1 MKIGITI
8 VLAILGFVSY
18 LFLNVVIRRM
28 VAGVR
33 SREDYDEDVD
43 GKMTDAEKKAFE
55 ESKEVEAGKLKIGF
69 GEVKAEYGK
78 RFYIMAL
85 LGAVLG
91 GLAGFFFGLSVDTVI
106 YFIFFGVLVVI
117 AFIDM
122 DTMEIPPSL
131 NVIILGLGIISMI
144 LTLTGVQKS
153 DVTIIDRL
161 IGAVCVSGFLLIVTI
176 IIKGAFGGG
185 DIKLMAAAGVL
196 LGWKGVLTG
205 FLIGL
210 FIGAGIGIV
219 LIARRKKGG
228 REHIP
233 FGPSLCIGLVA
244 AVLGGQQLLN
254 WYIDLVKSMMPNTY
268 GGY

>member
-1 MKIGITI
+1 VVVAI
-8 VLAILGFVSY
+8 VLAVLGFISY
-18 LFLNVVIRRM
+18 IFLNVVIRRM
-28 VAGVR
+28 VAVVR

-55 ESKEVEAGKLKIGF
+55 ETKEIEAGKIKIGF
-69 GEVKAEYGK
+69 ADVKAEYK
-78 RFYIMAL
+78 TRFFITAII
-85 LGAVLG
+85 GAVLG
-91 GLAGFFFGLSVDTVI
+91 ALVGFFFGLSVETII
-106 YFIFFGVLVVI
+106 YFIFFGVLTVI

-131 NVIILGLGIISMI
+131 NLIILGLGIISLI
-144 LTLTGVQKS
+144 LNLIGVQKS
-153 DVTIIDRL
+153 DVSIIDRL

-176 IIKGAFGGG
+176 LVKGAFGGG

-210 FIGAGIGIV
+210 FIGAAIGIV

-228 REHIP
+228 KEHMP
-233 FGPSLCIGLVA
+233 FGPSLCIGLVL
-244 AVLGGQQLLN
+244 AVLFGQQLVN
-254 WYIDLVKSMMPNTY
+254 WYIDLLKSMMPNTY
-268 GGY
+268 GY

>member
-1 MKIGITI
+1 MVVAI
-8 VLAILGFVSY
+8 VLAVLGFISY
-18 LFLNVVIRRM
+18 IFLNVVIRRM
-28 VAGVR
+28 VAVVR

-55 ESKEVEAGKLKIGF
+55 ETKEIEAGKTKIGF
-69 GEVKAEYGK
+69 ADVKAEYK
-78 RFYIMAL
+78 TRFFITAII
-85 LGAVLG
+85 GAVLG
-91 GLAGFFFGLSVDTVI
+91 ALVGFFFGLSVETII
-106 YFIFFGVLVVI
+106 YFIFFGVLTVI

-131 NVIILGLGIISMI
+131 NLIILGLGIISLI
-144 LTLTGVQKS
+144 LNLIGVQKS
-153 DVTIIDRL
+153 DVSIIDRL

-176 IIKGAFGGG
+176 LVKGAFGGG

-210 FIGAGIGIV
+210 FIGAAIGIV

-228 REHIP
+228 KEHMP
-233 FGPSLCIGLVA
+233 FGPSLCIGLVL
-244 AVLGGQQLLN
+244 AVLFGQQLVN
-254 WYIDLVKSMMPNTY
+254 WYIDLLKSMMPNTY
-268 GGY
+268 GY

>member
-1 MKIGITI
+1 MVVAI
-8 VLAILGFVSY
+8 VLAVLGFISY
-18 LFLNVVIRRM
+18 IFLNVLIRRM
-28 VAGVR
+28 VAVVR

-55 ESKEVEAGKLKIGF
+55 ETKGIEAGKTKIGF
-69 GEVKAEYGK
+69 ADVKAEYK
-78 RFYIMAL
+78 TRFFITAII
-85 LGAVLG
+85 GAVLG
-91 GLAGFFFGLSVDTVI
+91 ALVGFFFGLSVETII
-106 YFIFFGVLVVI
+106 YFIFFGVLTVI

-131 NVIILGLGIISMI
+131 NLIILGLGIISLI
-144 LTLTGVQKS
+144 LNLIGVQKS
-153 DVTIIDRL
+153 DVSIIDRL

-176 IIKGAFGGG
+176 LVKGAFGGG

-210 FIGAGIGIV
+210 FIGAAIGIV

-228 REHIP
+228 KEHMP
-233 FGPSLCIGLVA
+233 FGPSLCIGLVL
-244 AVLGGQQLLN
+244 AVLFGQQLVN
-254 WYIDLVKSMMPNTY
+254 WYIDLLKSMMPNTY
-268 GGY
+268 GY

>member
-1 MKIGITI
+1 MVVAI
-8 VLAILGFVSY
+8 VLAVLGFISY
-18 LFLNVVIRRM
+18 IFLNVVIRRM
-28 VAGVR
+28 VAVVR

-55 ESKEVEAGKLKIGF
+55 ETKGIEAGKTKIGF
-69 GEVKAEYGK
+69 ADVKAEYK
-78 RFYIMAL
+78 TRFFITAII
-85 LGAVLG
+85 GAVLG
-91 GLAGFFFGLSVDTVI
+91 ALVGFFFGLSVETII
-106 YFIFFGVLVVI
+106 YFIFFGVLTVI

-131 NVIILGLGIISMI
+131 NLIILGLGIISLI
-144 LTLTGVQKS
+144 LNLIGVQKS
-153 DVTIIDRL
+153 DVSIIDRL

-176 IIKGAFGGG
+176 LVKGAFGGG

-210 FIGAGIGIV
+210 FIGAAIGIV

-228 REHIP
+228 KEHMP
-233 FGPSLCIGLVA
+233 FGPSLCIGLVL
-244 AVLGGQQLLN
+244 AVLFGQQLVN
-254 WYIDLVKSMMPNTY
+254 WYIDLLKSMMPNTY
-268 GGY
+268 GY

>member
-1 MKIGITI
+1 
-8 VLAILGFVSY
+8 
-18 LFLNVVIRRM
+18 M
-28 VAGVR
+28 VAVVR

-55 ESKEVEAGKLKIGF
+55 ETKEIEAGKIKIGIAD
-69 GEVKAEYGK
+69 VKAEYK
-78 RFYIMAL
+78 TRFFITAII
-85 LGAVLG
+85 GAVLG
-91 GLAGFFFGLSVDTVI
+91 ALVGFFFGLSVETII
-106 YFIFFGVLVVI
+106 YFIFFGVLTVI

-131 NVIILGLGIISMI
+131 NLIILGLGIISLI
-144 LTLTGVQKS
+144 LNLIGVQKS
-153 DVTIIDRL
+153 DVSIIDRL

-176 IIKGAFGGG
+176 LVKGAFGGG

-210 FIGAGIGIV
+210 FIGAAIGIV

-228 REHIP
+228 KEHMP
-233 FGPSLCIGLVA
+233 FGPSLCIGLVL
-244 AVLGGQQLLN
+244 AVLFGQQLVN
-254 WYIDLVKSMMPNTY
+254 WYIDLLKSMMPNTY
-268 GGY
+268 GY

>member
-1 MKIGITI
+1 MVVAI
-8 VLAILGFVSY
+8 VLAVLGFISY
-18 LFLNVVIRRM
+18 IFLNVVIRRM
-28 VAGVR
+28 VAVVR

-55 ESKEVEAGKLKIGF
+55 ETKEIEAGKIKIGF
-69 GEVKAEYGK
+69 ADVKAEYK
-78 RFYIMAL
+78 TRFFITAII
-85 LGAVLG
+85 GAVLG
-91 GLAGFFFGLSVDTVI
+91 ALVGFFFGLSVETII
-106 YFIFFGVLVVI
+106 YFIFFGVLTVI

-131 NVIILGLGIISMI
+131 NLIILGLGIISLI
-144 LTLTGVQKS
+144 LNVIGVQKS
-153 DVTIIDRL
+153 DVSIIDRL

-176 IIKGAFGGG
+176 LVKGAFGGG

-210 FIGAGIGIV
+210 FIGAAIGIV

-228 REHIP
+228 KEHMP
-233 FGPSLCIGLVA
+233 FGPSLCIGLVL
-244 AVLGGQQLLN
+244 AVLFGQQLVN
-254 WYIDLVKSMMPNTY
+254 WYIDLLKSMMPNTY
-268 GGY
+268 GY

>member
-1 MKIGITI
+1 MVVAI
-8 VLAILGFVSY
+8 VLAVFGFITY
-18 LFLNVVIRRM
+18 IFLNVVIRRM
-28 VAGVR
+28 VAVVR

-55 ESKEVEAGKLKIGF
+55 ETKEIEAGKIKIGF
-69 GEVKAEYGK
+69 ADVKAEYK
-78 RFYIMAL
+78 TRFFITAII
-85 LGAVLG
+85 GAVLG
-91 GLAGFFFGLSVDTVI
+91 ALVGFFFGLSVETII
-106 YFIFFGVLVVI
+106 YFIFFGVLTVI

-131 NVIILGLGIISMI
+131 NLIILGLGIISLI
-144 LTLTGVQKS
+144 LNLIGVQKS
-153 DVTIIDRL
+153 DVSIIDRL

-176 IIKGAFGGG
+176 LVKGAFGGG

-210 FIGAGIGIV
+210 FIGAAIGIV

-228 REHIP
+228 KEHMP
-233 FGPSLCIGLVA
+233 FGPSLCIGLVL
-244 AVLGGQQLLN
+244 AVLFGQQLVN
-254 WYIDLVKSMMPNTY
+254 WYIDLLKSMMPNTY
-268 GGY
+268 GY

>member
-1 MKIGITI
+1 MVVAI
-8 VLAILGFVSY
+8 VLAVLGFISY
-18 LFLNVVIRRM
+18 IFLNVVIRRM
-28 VAGVR
+28 VAVVR

-55 ESKEVEAGKLKIGF
+55 ETKEIEAGKIKIGF
-69 GEVKAEYGK
+69 ADVKAEYK
-78 RFYIMAL
+78 TRFFITAII
-85 LGAVLG
+85 GAVLG
-91 GLAGFFFGLSVDTVI
+91 ALVGFFFGLSVETII
-106 YFIFFGVLVVI
+106 YFIFFGVLTVI

-131 NVIILGLGIISMI
+131 NFIILGLGIISLI
-144 LTLTGVQKS
+144 LNLIGVQKS
-153 DVTIIDRL
+153 DVSIIDRL

-176 IIKGAFGGG
+176 LVKGAFGGG

-210 FIGAGIGIV
+210 FIGAAIGIV

-228 REHIP
+228 KEHMP
-233 FGPSLCIGLVA
+233 FGPSLCIGLVL
-244 AVLGGQQLLN
+244 AVLFGQQLVN
-254 WYIDLVKSMMPNTY
+254 WYIDLLKSMMPNTY
-268 GGY
+268 GY

>member
-1 MKIGITI
+1 VVVAI
-8 VLAILGFVSY
+8 VLAVLGFISY
-18 LFLNVVIRRM
+18 IFLNVVIRRM
-28 VAGVR
+28 VAVVR

-55 ESKEVEAGKLKIGF
+55 ETKEIEAGKIKIGF
-69 GEVKAEYGK
+69 ADVKAEYK
-78 RFYIMAL
+78 TRFFITAIIGSVHGAL
-85 LGAVLG
+85 V
-91 GLAGFFFGLSVDTVI
+91 GFFFGLSVETII
-106 YFIFFGVLVVI
+106 YFIFFGVLTVI

-131 NVIILGLGIISMI
+131 NLIILGLGIISLI
-144 LTLTGVQKS
+144 LNLIGVQKS
-153 DVTIIDRL
+153 DVSIIDRL

-176 IIKGAFGGG
+176 LVKGAFGGG

-210 FIGAGIGIV
+210 FIGAAIGIV

-228 REHIP
+228 KEHMP
-233 FGPSLCIGLVA
+233 FGPSLCIGLVL
-244 AVLGGQQLLN
+244 AVLFGQQLVN
-254 WYIDLVKSMMPNTY
+254 WYIDLLKSMMPNTY
-268 GGY
+268 GY

>member
-1 MKIGITI
+1 MVVAI
-8 VLAILGFVSY
+8 VLAVLGFISY
-18 LFLNVVIRRM
+18 IFLNVVIRRM
-28 VAGVR
+28 VAVVR

-55 ESKEVEAGKLKIGF
+55 ETKEIEAGKIKIGF
-69 GEVKAEYGK
+69 ADVKAEYK
-78 RFYIMAL
+78 TRFFITAII
-85 LGAVLG
+85 GAVLG
-91 GLAGFFFGLSVDTVI
+91 ALVGFFFGLSVETII
-106 YFIFFGVLVVI
+106 YFIFFGVLTVI

-131 NVIILGLGIISMI
+131 NLIILGLGIISLI
-144 LTLTGVQKS
+144 LNLIGVQKS
-153 DVTIIDRL
+153 DVSIIDRL

-176 IIKGAFGGG
+176 LVKGAFGGG

-210 FIGAGIGIV
+210 FIGAAIGIV

-228 REHIP
+228 KEHMP
-233 FGPSLCIGLVA
+233 FGPSLCIGLVL
-244 AVLGGQQLLN
+244 AVLFGQQLVN
-254 WYIDLVKSMMPNTY
+254 WYIDLLKSMMPNTY
-268 GGY
+268 GY

>member
-1 MKIGITI
+1 MVVAI
-8 VLAILGFVSY
+8 VLAVLGFISY
-18 LFLNVVIRRM
+18 IFLNVVIRRM
-28 VAGVR
+28 VAVVR

-55 ESKEVEAGKLKIGF
+55 ETKEIEAGKTKIGF
-69 GEVKAEYGK
+69 ADVKAEYK
-78 RFYIMAL
+78 TRFFITAII
-85 LGAVLG
+85 GAVLG
-91 GLAGFFFGLSVDTVI
+91 ALVGFFFG
-106 YFIFFGVLVVI
+106 VLTVI

-131 NVIILGLGIISMI
+131 NLIILGLGIISLI
-144 LTLTGVQKS
+144 LNLIGVQKS
-153 DVTIIDRL
+153 DVSIIDRL

-176 IIKGAFGGG
+176 LVKGAFGGG

-210 FIGAGIGIV
+210 FIGAAIGIV

-228 REHIP
+228 KEHMP
-233 FGPSLCIGLVA
+233 FGPSLCIGLVL
-244 AVLGGQQLLN
+244 AVLFGQQLVN
-254 WYIDLVKSMMPNTY
+254 WYIDLLKSMMPNTY
-268 GGY
+268 GY

>member
-1 MKIGITI
+1 MVVAI
-8 VLAILGFVSY
+8 VLAVLGFISY
-18 LFLNVVIRRM
+18 IFLNVVIRRM
-28 VAGVR
+28 VAVVR

-55 ESKEVEAGKLKIGF
+55 ETKEIEAGKIKIGF
-69 GEVKAEYGK
+69 ADVKAEYK
-78 RFYIMAL
+78 TRFLITAII
-85 LGAVLG
+85 GAVLG
-91 GLAGFFFGLSVDTVI
+91 ALVGFFFGLSVETII
-106 YFIFFGVLVVI
+106 YFIFFGVLTVI

-131 NVIILGLGIISMI
+131 NLIILGLGIISLI
-144 LTLTGVQKS
+144 LNLIGVQKS
-153 DVTIIDRL
+153 DVSIIDRL

-176 IIKGAFGGG
+176 LVKGAFGGG

-210 FIGAGIGIV
+210 FIGAAIGIV

-228 REHIP
+228 KEHMP
-233 FGPSLCIGLVA
+233 FGPSLCIGLVL
-244 AVLGGQQLLN
+244 AVLFGQQLVN
-254 WYIDLVKSMMPNTY
+254 WYIDLLKSMMPNTY
-268 GGY
+268 GY

>member
-1 MKIGITI
+1 
-8 VLAILGFVSY
+8 
-18 LFLNVVIRRM
+18 M
-28 VAGVR
+28 VAVVR

-55 ESKEVEAGKLKIGF
+55 ETKEIEAGKIKIGF
-69 GEVKAEYGK
+69 ADVKAEYK
-78 RFYIMAL
+78 TRFFITAII
-85 LGAVLG
+85 GAVLG
-91 GLAGFFFGLSVDTVI
+91 ALVGFFFGLSVETII
-106 YFIFFGVLVVI
+106 YFIFFGVLTVI

-131 NVIILGLGIISMI
+131 NLIILGLGIISLI
-144 LTLTGVQKS
+144 LNLIGVQKS
-153 DVTIIDRL
+153 DVSIIDRL

-176 IIKGAFGGG
+176 LVKGAFGGG

-210 FIGAGIGIV
+210 FIGAAIGIV

-228 REHIP
+228 KEHMP
-233 FGPSLCIGLVA
+233 FGPSLCIGLVL
-244 AVLGGQQLLN
+244 AVLFGQQLVN
-254 WYIDLVKSMMPNTY
+254 WYIDLLKSMMPNTY
-268 GGY
+268 GY

>member
-1 MKIGITI
+1 MVVAI
-8 VLAILGFVSY
+8 VLAVLGFISY
-18 LFLNVVIRRM
+18 IFLNVVIRRM
-28 VAGVR
+28 VAVVR

-55 ESKEVEAGKLKIGF
+55 ETKEIEAGKVKIGF
-69 GEVKAEYGK
+69 ADVKAEYK
-78 RFYIMAL
+78 TRFFITAII
-85 LGAVLG
+85 GAVLG
-91 GLAGFFFGLSVDTVI
+91 ALVGFFFGLSVETII
-106 YFIFFGVLVVI
+106 YFIFFGVLTVI

-131 NVIILGLGIISMI
+131 NLIILGLGIISLI
-144 LTLTGVQKS
+144 LNLIGVQKS
-153 DVTIIDRL
+153 DVSIIDRL

-176 IIKGAFGGG
+176 LVKGAFGGG

-210 FIGAGIGIV
+210 FIGAAIGIV

-228 REHIP
+228 KEHMP
-233 FGPSLCIGLVA
+233 FGPSLCIGLVL
-244 AVLGGQQLLN
+244 AVLFGQQLVN
-254 WYIDLVKSMMPNTY
+254 WYIDLLKSMMPNTY
-268 GGY
+268 GY

>member
-1 MKIGITI
+1 MVVAI
-8 VLAILGFVSY
+8 VLAVLGFISY
-18 LFLNVVIRRM
+18 IFLNVVIRRM
-28 VAGVR
+28 VAVVR

-55 ESKEVEAGKLKIGF
+55 ETKEIEAGKIKIGF
-69 GEVKAEYGK
+69 ADVKAEYK
-78 RFYIMAL
+78 SRFFITAII
-85 LGAVLG
+85 GAVLG
-91 GLAGFFFGLSVDTVI
+91 ALVGFFFGLSVETII
-106 YFIFFGVLVVI
+106 YFIFFGVLTVI

-131 NVIILGLGIISMI
+131 NLIILGLGIISLI
-144 LTLTGVQKS
+144 LNLIGVQKS
-153 DVTIIDRL
+153 DVSIIDRL

-176 IIKGAFGGG
+176 LVKGAFGGG

-210 FIGAGIGIV
+210 FIGAAIGIV

-228 REHIP
+228 KEHMP
-233 FGPSLCIGLVA
+233 FGPSLCIGLVL
-244 AVLGGQQLLN
+244 AVLFGQQLVN
-254 WYIDLVKSMMPNTY
+254 WYIDLLKSMMPNTY
-268 GGY
+268 GY

>member
-1 MKIGITI
+1 MVVAI
-8 VLAILGFVSY
+8 VLAVLGFISY
-18 LFLNVVIRRM
+18 IFLNVVIRRM
-28 VAGVR
+28 VAVVR

-55 ESKEVEAGKLKIGF
+55 ENKEIEAGKTKIGF
-69 GEVKAEYGK
+69 ADVKAEYK
-78 RFYIMAL
+78 SRFFVTAIIGAI
-85 LGAVLG
+85 LGALVG
-91 GLAGFFFGLSVDTVI
+91 YFFGLSVETII
-106 YFIFFGVLVVI
+106 YFIFFGVLTII

-131 NVIILGLGIISMI
+131 NLIILGLGIISLI
-144 LTLTGVQKS
+144 LNLIGVQKS
-153 DVTIIDRL
+153 DISIIDRL

-176 IIKGAFGGG
+176 LVKGAFGGG

-210 FIGAGIGIV
+210 FIGAAIGIV

-228 REHIP
+228 KEHMP
-233 FGPSLCIGLVA
+233 FGPSLCIGLVL
-244 AVLGGQQLLN
+244 AVLFGQQLVN
-254 WYIDLVKSMMPNTY
+254 WYIDLLKSMMPNTY
-268 GGY
+268 GY